1 MSIYSMCVI
10 VSLLCF
16 VKWEIQVQ
24 LIRKN
29 LPMRLWLKQKKD
41 NLFKYIWNYSLASE
55 KNWLKLNSFETPKL
69 FLSAQAV
76 RENQLEKYYS

>member
-1 MSIYSMCVI
+1 M
-10 VSLLCF
+10 
-16 VKWEIQVQ
+16 
-24 LIRKN
+24 
-29 LPMRLWLKQKKD
+29 KQ
-41 NLFKYIWNYSLASE
+41 YSLASG